1 MGRGGVARYRI
12 RTRAKEAAGGEEQ
25 QMHAGELAQRSCGRT
40 EEMACS
46 GGLTRG
52 VLSANFALSGFFG
65 DRQSIEQV
73 HLFVIRIQK
82 STNIF
87 LGFCSELFVNTRSYP
102 LGKIVKNVL
111 AFNFL

>member
-25 QMHAGELAQRSCGRT
+25 QTHAGELGQRACGRT
-40 EEMACS
+40 EEMAHG

-52 VLSANFALSGFFG
+52 VLSANFALSVFFG

-111 AFNFL
+111 TFNFL

>member
-1 MGRGGVARYRI
+1 MGRGSVARYRI
-12 RTRAKEAAGGEEQ
+12 RTREKEAAGGEEQ

-65 DRQSIEQV
+65 EPPE
-73 HLFVIRIQK
+73 H
-82 STNIF
+82 
-87 LGFCSELFVNTRSYP
+87 
-102 LGKIVKNVL
+102 
-111 AFNFL
+111 